1 MFGVEEMTFLQEEE
15 VFMNVK
21 LSDAT
26 STEEVNAIGKVSDP
40 SIDEDTNVN
49 SEVEEGNP
57 ILKRKLSDTD
67 DVKKVRKT
75 FFFHFLMMVYY
86 LMIGSLLLQRLLCRW
101 DMIGSY

>member
-40 SIDEDTNVN
+40 SKDEDTNVN
-49 SEVEEGNP
+49 CEVEEGNP
-57 ILKRKLSDTD
+57 NLKRKLSDTD
-67 DVKKVRKT
+67 DAKKVGKPFSST
-75 FFFHFLMMVYY
+75 F
-86 LMIGSLLLQRLLCRW
+86 
-101 DMIGSY
+101 

>member
-40 SIDEDTNVN
+40 SKDEDTNVN

-57 ILKRKLSDTD
+57 NLKRKLSDTD
-67 DVKKVRKT
+67 DVKKVRKPFSST
-75 FFFHFLMMVYY
+75 F
-86 LMIGSLLLQRLLCRW
+86 
-101 DMIGSY
+101 